1 MQLNRQLLQRFRLWW
16 VLILVFLSISFLTRI
31 ALLLYS
37 AADLSWAPI
46 DIISPFLIG
55 FLYDVVAA
63 VYFSIP
69 MLLVV
74 GLVSQRFLNSRK
86 GRIFAHAFFILN
98 LLVLLFNALSEW
110 LFWNEFAVRYNF
122 IAVDYLIYTNEVWKN
137 IQQSYPLPAILSVLA
152 LVTFIS
158 WFAIRKFIHVK
169 SAPAGISSRIGFVF
183 IVITVGLLNF
193 FLVNDGYRNFSANK
207 LNNELAGNGLYQF
220 GNAFRKNAMPYLDF
234 YAQEDEHKVF
244 GTLRRLLLEPG
255 ARFTGNN
262 EADLTR
268 HIEPAGKPEKYNV
281 VLISIESLSAEFL
294 GYFEEY
300 HQRQYPEVIKQT
312 MGHIPKITPTLDSL
326 VNESIFFTNLY
337 ASGTRT
343 VRGLEALSTGL
354 PPTPGQSV
362 VKRLPTSEGLFTIGQ
377 VLKQNGYEC
386 KYVYGGNSYFD
397 NMGDFFGKNGYEVV
411 DEDAIPADSIHHET
425 AWGVC
430 DEDLYTQA
438 IKEMDKSYTDGKPFF
453 EHIMTVSHHR
463 PYTYP
468 DGRVSI
474 PPSMKLRE
482 GSLQYTDYAVDK
494 FLKEAKNKPWFKQT
508 IFVIIADHC
517 ASSSGR
523 TDMPLNRYH
532 IPAWIF
538 APGIVKPQKFE
549 RLTSQ
554 IDIPPTI
561 LGLLNLPYESK
572 FFGYDMFRLES
583 GRERLLLV
591 NYQDIAY
598 VKNGKMVVLSPRKEI
613 HMYEP
618 EFRTGNVKPI
628 PMDEQLKNEA
638 ISYFQ
643 GAAWMLDH
651 GSFKF

>member
-1 MQLNRQLLQRFRLWW
+1 MQLNRQLIQRFRLWW
-16 VLILVFLSISFLTRI
+16 VLILVFLSISFLTRLS
-31 ALLLYS
+31 LLLYS
-37 AADLSWAPI
+37 AADLSWSPV

-63 VYFSIP
+63 LYFSIP

-74 GLVSQRFLNSRK
+74 GLVSQRFMNSRA
-86 GRIFAHAFFILN
+86 GRIFAHSFFILN

-137 IQQSYPLPAILSVLA
+137 IQQSYPLPAILSVLG

-158 WFAIRKFIHVK
+158 WFAIRKSIHVK
-169 SAPAGISSRIGFVF
+169 SAPARIYSRVTF
-183 IVITVGLLNF
+183 ILLVVTIGLLNF
-193 FLVNDGYRNFSANK
+193 FLVNDGYRNFSSNK

-220 GNAFRKNAMPYLDF
+220 GNAFRKNSMPYLDF

-244 GTLRRLLLEPG
+244 GNLHRLLQEPG
-255 ARFTGNN
+255 ASFTGNQ

-268 HIEPAGKPEKYNV
+268 HIEPAGKPTKYNV

-312 MGHIPKITPTLDSL
+312 MGYIPKITPTLDSL

-362 VKRLPTSEGLFTIGQ
+362 VKRLPTSTGLFTIGQ
-377 VLKQNGYEC
+377 VLKGNGYDC

-397 NMGDFFGKNGYEVV
+397 NMGDFFGKNGYQVV
-411 DEDAIPADSIHHET
+411 DEDAIPTDSIHHET

-438 IKEMDKSYTDGKPFF
+438 IKEMDKSYTEGKPFF

-494 FLKEAKNKPWFKQT
+494 FLKEAKNKAWFKQT

-598 VKNGKMVVLSPRKEI
+598 VKNGKMVVLSPRKEV

>member
-16 VLILVFLSISFLTRI
+16 VLILVFMSISFLTRL
-31 ALLLYS
+31 ALLVYS
-37 AADLSWAPI
+37 AGDLSWSPV
-46 DIISPFLIG
+46 DIVSPFLIG
-55 FLYDVVAA
+55 LLYDAVAA
-63 VYFSIP
+63 LYFSIP

-74 GLVSQRFLNSRK
+74 GLVSQRFLNSRP
-86 GRIFAHAFFILN
+86 GRIFSHTFFILN

-137 IQQSYPLPAILSVLA
+137 IQQSYPLPAIFSGLA
-152 LVTFIS
+152 LITFLS
-158 WFAIRKFIHVK
+158 WFAIRKTIHSK
-169 SAPAGISSRIGFVF
+169 SAPAGIFSRLGFIMLV
-183 IVITVGLLNF
+183 VAAGLLNF
-193 FLVNDGYRNFSANK
+193 FLVDDGFRNFSANK

-220 GNAFRKNAMPYLDF
+220 GNAFRKNSMPYLDF
-234 YAQEDEHKVF
+234 YANQDEHKVF
-244 GTLRRLLLEPG
+244 KTLRQLLREPG
-255 ARFTGNN
+255 ANFTGKS
-262 EADLTR
+262 ETDLTR

-300 HQRQYPEVIKQT
+300 HNRQYPEVIRQA
-312 MGHIPKITPTLDSL
+312 MGYIPKITPTLDSL

-362 VKRLPTSEGLFTIGQ
+362 VKRLPTSSGLFTIGE
-377 VLKQNGYEC
+377 VLKQNGYDC

-438 IKEMDKSYTDGKPFF
+438 IKEMDKSYGDGKPFF

-468 DGRVSI
+468 EGRVSI

-494 FLKEAKNKPWFKQT
+494 FLKEAKNKPWFKHT
-508 IFVIIADHC
+508 VFVIIADHC

-572 FFGYDMFRLES
+572 FFGYDMFRLEN

-598 VKNGKMVVLSPRKEI
+598 VKNGKMVVLSPRKEVR
-613 HMYEP
+613 MYEP

-628 PMDEQLKNEA
+628 PMDTQMKEEA

>member
-16 VLILVFLSISFLTRI
+16 VLILVFMTISFLTRL
-31 ALLLYS
+31 ALLFYS
-37 AADLSWAPI
+37 AGDLSWSPV

-55 FLYDVVAA
+55 LLYDAVAA
-63 VYFSIP
+63 LYFSIP

-74 GLVSQRFLNSRK
+74 GLVSQRFLNSRPGK
-86 GRIFAHAFFILN
+86 IFSHAFFMLN
-98 LLVLLFNALSEW
+98 LVVLLFNALSEW
-110 LFWNEFAVRYNF
+110 LFWNEFTVRYNF

-137 IQQSYPLPAILSVLA
+137 IQQSYPLPAIFSGLA
-152 LVTFIS
+152 LITFLS
-158 WFAIRKFIHVK
+158 WFAIRKSIHTK
-169 SAPAGISSRIGFVF
+169 SAPAGIFSRLGFIMLV
-183 IVITVGLLNF
+183 VAAGLLNF
-193 FLVNDGYRNFSANK
+193 FLVDDGFRNFSANK

-220 GNAFRKNAMPYLDF
+220 GNAFRKNSMPYLDF
-234 YAQEDEHKVF
+234 YANQDEHKVF
-244 GTLRRLLLEPG
+244 KTLRQLLREPG
-255 ARFTGNN
+255 ANFTGKN

-300 HQRQYPEVIKQT
+300 HNRQYPEVIKQT
-312 MGHIPKITPTLDSL
+312 MGYIPKITPTLDSL

-362 VKRLPTSEGLFTIGQ
+362 VKRLPTSSGLFTIGE
-377 VLKQNGYEC
+377 VLKQNGYDC

-438 IKEMDKSYTDGKPFF
+438 IKEMDKSYTEGKPFF

-468 DGRVSI
+468 EGRVSI

-494 FLKEAKNKPWFKQT
+494 FLKEAKHKPWFKHT
-508 IFVIIADHC
+508 VFVIIADHC

-572 FFGYDMFRLES
+572 FFGYDMFRLEN

-598 VKNGKMVVLSPRKEI
+598 VKNGKMVVLSPRKEVR
-613 HMYEP
+613 MYEP

-628 PMDEQLKNEA
+628 PMDNQMKEEA

>member
-1 MQLNRQLLQRFRLWW
+1 MQLNRPLLQRFRLWW
-16 VLILVFLSISFLTRI
+16 MLVLVFMSVSFLTRL
-31 ALLLYS
+31 ALMVYS
-37 AADLSWAPI
+37 AGDLSWSPV
-46 DIISPFLIG
+46 DIISPYLIG
-55 FLYDVVAA
+55 LLYDAVAA
-63 VYFSIP
+63 LYFSIP

-74 GLVSQRFLNSRK
+74 GLVSQRFLNSRPGK
-86 GRIFAHAFFILN
+86 IFAHAFFILN

-110 LFWNEFAVRYNF
+110 LFWNEFTVRYNF

-137 IQQSYPLPAILSVLA
+137 IQQSYPLPAILSGLVLI
-152 LVTFIS
+152 TFIT
-158 WFAIRKFIHVK
+158 WFTIRKWIHAKSSPTGIFSRLGFIM
-169 SAPAGISSRIGFVF
+169 
-183 IVITVGLLNF
+183 IVIATGLLNF
-193 FLVNDGYRNFSANK
+193 LLVNDGFRNFSGNK

-220 GNAFRKNAMPYLDF
+220 GNAFRKNSMPYLDF
-234 YAQEDEHKVF
+234 YAQQDEHKVF
-244 GTLRRLLLEPG
+244 QTLRQLLREPG
-255 ARFTGNN
+255 ATFTGKN

-268 HIEPAGKPEKYNV
+268 HIEPAGKPGKYNV

-294 GYFEEY
+294 DYFAEY
-300 HQRQYPEVIKQT
+300 HQRHFADEIKQSL
-312 MGHIPKITPTLDSL
+312 GYFPKVTPTLDSL

-362 VKRLPTSEGLFTIGQ
+362 VKRLPTASGLFTIGQ

-468 DGRVSI
+468 EGRVSI

-482 GSLQYTDYAVDK
+482 GSLQYTDYAIDK
-494 FLKEAKNKPWFKQT
+494 FLKEAKNKPWFKNT
-508 IFVIIADHC
+508 VFVIIADHC

-572 FFGYDMFRLES
+572 FFGYDMFRLEN

-598 VKNGKMVVLSPRKEI
+598 VKNGKMVVLSPRKEV

-628 PMDEQLKNEA
+628 PMDNQLKEEA

>member
-1 MQLNRQLLQRFRLWW
+1 M
-16 VLILVFLSISFLTRI
+16 SISFLTRL
-31 ALLLYS
+31 ALLVYS
-37 AADLSWAPI
+37 AGDLSWSPV
-46 DIISPFLIG
+46 DIVSPFLIG
-55 FLYDVVAA
+55 LLYDAVAA
-63 VYFSIP
+63 LYFSIP

-74 GLVSQRFLNSRK
+74 GLVSQRFLNSRP
-86 GRIFAHAFFILN
+86 GRIFSHTFFILN

-137 IQQSYPLPAILSVLA
+137 IQQSYPLPAIFSGLA
-152 LVTFIS
+152 LITFLS
-158 WFAIRKFIHVK
+158 WFAIRKTIHSK
-169 SAPAGISSRIGFVF
+169 SAPAGIFSRLGFIMLV
-183 IVITVGLLNF
+183 VAAGLLNF
-193 FLVNDGYRNFSANK
+193 FLVDDGFRNFSANK

-220 GNAFRKNAMPYLDF
+220 GNAFRKNSMPYLDF
-234 YAQEDEHKVF
+234 YANQDEHKVF
-244 GTLRRLLLEPG
+244 KTLRQLLREPG
-255 ARFTGNN
+255 ANFTGKS
-262 EADLTR
+262 ETDLTR

-300 HQRQYPEVIKQT
+300 HNRQYPEVIRQA
-312 MGHIPKITPTLDSL
+312 MGYIPKITPTLDSL

-362 VKRLPTSEGLFTIGQ
+362 VKRLPTSSGLFTIGE
-377 VLKQNGYEC
+377 VLKQNGYDC

-438 IKEMDKSYTDGKPFF
+438 IKEMDKSYGDGKPFF

-468 DGRVSI
+468 EGRVSI

-494 FLKEAKNKPWFKQT
+494 FLKEAKNKPWFKHT
-508 IFVIIADHC
+508 VFVIIADHC

-572 FFGYDMFRLES
+572 FFGYDMFRLEN

-598 VKNGKMVVLSPRKEI
+598 VKNGKMVVLSPRKEVR
-613 HMYEP
+613 MYEP

-628 PMDEQLKNEA
+628 PMDTQMKEEA